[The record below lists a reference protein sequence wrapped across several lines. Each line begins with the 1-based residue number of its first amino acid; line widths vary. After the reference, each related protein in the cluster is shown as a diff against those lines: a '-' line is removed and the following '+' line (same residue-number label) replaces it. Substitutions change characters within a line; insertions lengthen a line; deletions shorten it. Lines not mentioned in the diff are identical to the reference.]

1 VPFYIRA
8 GKNLPVTAS
17 EVIVELSRPPQRT
30 FSGRTFEIGKPNYVR
45 ARLGPDIALALGANV
60 LKGGGAL
67 GPQGRDIELGVT
79 REPDAEDI
87 GPYEHLLTEAMAGN
101 ALLFNRVDGVEAAWR
116 VVEPILGA
124 ATPVIE
130 YEPGTWGPK
139 EADDLIASHGG
150 WVNPSAG

>member
-17 EVIVELSRPPQRT
+17 EVIVELRRPPQRT
-30 FSGRTFEIGKPNYVR
+30 FSGRTFEIGKRNYVR
-45 ARLGPDIALALGANV
+45 ARLSPDIAIALGANA
-60 LKGGGAL
+60 LKGRGSH
-67 GPQGRDIELGVT
+67 GPQGQDIELRVT
-79 REPDAEDI
+79 KEPDVEDI

-116 VVEPILGA
+116 VVEPILG
-124 ATPVIE
+124 TVSPVNE

-139 EADDLIASHGG
+139 EADDLISSHGG
-150 WVNPSAG
+150 WNNPEAG